1 MAQKLDAPSLH
12 FGHHSCDHDMSS
24 NPRRVPIAAF
34 VASAGFHK
42 LQTRFGNVLTQVADN
57 HLPSAARQHPLT
69 DVLDVIF
76 VGLPEIRRIGDHI
89 DIVLGKPVSDRT
101 AVETARDR
109 HHHGLAFQLM
119 KLHIDDSV
127 QNRLG
132 LTIRNGKDME

>member
-1 MAQKLDAPSLH
+1 M
-12 FGHHSCDHDMSS
+12 
-24 NPRRVPIAAF
+24 
-34 VASAGFHK
+34 
-42 LQTRFGNVLTQVADN
+42 QTSFGNVLTQVADD
-57 HLPSAARQHPLT
+57 HLTSAARQHPLT

-76 VGLPEIRRIGDHI
+76 VRLPEIRRIGDHI

-127 QNRLG
+127 QNRIG
-132 LTIRNGKDME
+132 G